1 MNTVTRN
8 TLLMTALLLGLVLWW
23 LFNRP
28 GPSTLDPRDTQV
40 ALHDTAAVRQ
50 VRLIRFSHKK
60 EKSRLVLERGP
71 AGWTVNG
78 QYPARPD
85 KIELLLTALRRL
97 EVREP
102 LHPNA
107 RSTVFGYL
115 DESHIR
121 VEVDGP
127 EPRTF
132 FVGEQAAVGQGSY
145 LLVQGA
151 QSPVIAHLPGMSPYL
166 KPYFSTFV
174 NDWRDNRIFALNPRE
189 IYRLEVNAG
198 PLGQFAIDQR
208 PGYLALAGFPQ
219 ADPARLRRY
228 LERYR
233 SVPARGFG
241 DREYPT
247 VRDSLARRPPDASI
261 AVRDRQGYVRR
272 LVLYNRQ
279 DDLNTRFGWVEGEN
293 ELLIVQ
299 HFALDSLLVSPAW
312 FLGR

>member
-1 MNTVTRN
+1 MNPVTRN
-8 TLLMTALLLGLVLWW
+8 TLLMAVLLVGLVVWW

-28 GPSTLDPRDTQV
+28 RQTTLNPRETTLAV
-40 ALHDTAAVRQ
+40 HDTAAIRQ
-50 VRLIRFSHKK
+50 VRLLRFSHKK
-60 EKSRLVLERGP
+60 ETGRLVLERTP
-71 AGWTVNG
+71 AGWRVNG
-78 QYPARPD
+78 QYDARPD

-97 EVREP
+97 AVREP

-115 DESHIR
+115 DENHIR

-151 QSPVIAHLPGMSPYL
+151 KNPVIAHLPGMTPYL

-189 IYRLEVNAG
+189 IYRLEVDAG
-198 PLGQFAIDQR
+198 PLGRFAIDQR
-208 PGYLALAGFPQ
+208 PGSVALVGFPQ
-219 ADPARLRRY
+219 ADTARLHRY

-241 DREYPT
+241 AREYPT

-261 AVRDRQGYVRR
+261 ALRDRQGYVRR

-279 DDLNTRFGWVEGEN
+279 DDINTRFGWVEGED

-299 HFALDSLLVSPAW
+299 HFVLDSLLVPPTW